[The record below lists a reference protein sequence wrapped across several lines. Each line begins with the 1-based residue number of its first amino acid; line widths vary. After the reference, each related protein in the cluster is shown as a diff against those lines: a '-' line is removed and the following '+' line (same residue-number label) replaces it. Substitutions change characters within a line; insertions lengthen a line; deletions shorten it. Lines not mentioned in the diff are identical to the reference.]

1 MLRLGN
7 GILSMPPNNTP
18 LNARPLAGLRVLELA
33 RVLAG
38 PWMGQLLADLGADV
52 IKVESPQGDET
63 RTWGPPFIEQDGE
76 KTAAY
81 FYSCNRGKRSIVADF
96 SQPQE
101 RETVLQLATKS
112 DVLIENFKVGGLK
125 KYGMD
130 AATLR
135 VAYPSLIYC
144 SVSGFGQDGP
154 LASLAGYDF
163 IIQGMSGIMDLT
175 GEINGRPQKIGV
187 AFADIF
193 TALYGVIAVQAALTT
208 RNKTGEGCHIDM
220 SLLDSMTGVLANQAL
235 NHFAG
240 NAPTR
245 LGNVHPNIAPY
256 QVFAAADGE
265 FIIACGNNTQFA
277 ALCNVLEIENL
288 ADDARFCSNSARVK
302 NRAAMSE
309 LLEQKT
315 IRQNRNTLIE
325 NCRLAG
331 VPAGPIN
338 TVAEAFTD
346 PQIKARRMQLE
357 IGGQPALRTPI
368 LTDGNYFAPE
378 RPPPKLGEHTTE
390 ILRELGMAE

>member
-1 MLRLGN
+1 
-7 GILSMPPNNTP
+7 MPPNNAP
-18 LNARPLAGLRVLELA
+18 IDARPLAGLRVLELA

-63 RTWGPPFIEQDGE
+63 RSWGPPFIEQDGD

-96 SQPQE
+96 REPKGQE
-101 RETVLQLATKS
+101 IVKQLAAKS

-135 VAYPSLIYC
+135 AAYPSLIYC

-240 NAPTR
+240 SAPTR

-277 ALCNVLEIENL
+277 ALCKVLEIENL

-346 PQIKARRMQLE
+346 PQITARRMQLE

-368 LTDGNYFAPE
+368 LMDGNYFAPE
-378 RPPPKLGEHTTE
+378 RPPPKLGEHTDE
-390 ILRELGMAE
+390 ILRELGIAE

>member
-1 MLRLGN
+1 
-7 GILSMPPNNTP
+7 MPPNNAP
-18 LNARPLAGLRVLELA
+18 IDARPLAGLRVLELA

-63 RTWGPPFIEQDGE
+63 RSWGPPFIEQDGD

-81 FYSCNRGKRSIVADF
+81 FYSCNRGKRSIIADF
-96 SQPQE
+96 REPKG
-101 RETVLQLATKS
+101 RETVRQLAAKS

-125 KYGMD
+125 KYGLD
-130 AATLR
+130 AATLGA
-135 VAYPSLIYC
+135 AYPGLIYC

-175 GEINGRPQKIGV
+175 GESNGRPQKIGV

-208 RNKTGEGCHIDM
+208 RNKTGKGCHIDI

-240 NAPTR
+240 KTPSR
-245 LGNVHPNIAPY
+245 LGNAHPNIAPY
-256 QVFAAADGE
+256 QVFAASDGE
-265 FIIACGNNTQFA
+265 FIIACGNNAQFA
-277 ALCNVLEIENL
+277 ALCNVLALENL
-288 ADDARFCSNSARVK
+288 PHDARFCSNAARVK

-309 LLEQKT
+309 LIEQKT
-315 IRQNRNTLIE
+315 VRQNREALIE
-325 NCRLAG
+325 KCRSAG

-338 TVAEAFTD
+338 SVAETFAD
-346 PQIKARRMQLE
+346 PQITARRMQLE

-368 LTDGNYFAPE
+368 LMDGNYFAPE
-378 RPPPKLGEHTTE
+378 RPPPKLGEHTDE
-390 ILRELGMAE
+390 ILRELGIAE

>member
-135 VAYPSLIYC
+135 AANPGLIYC

-175 GEINGRPQKIGV
+175 GEINERPQKIGV

-240 NAPTR
+240 KTPSR

-378 RPPPKLGEHTTE
+378 RPSPKLGEHTTE
-390 ILRELGMAE
+390 ILRELGIAE

>member
-1 MLRLGN
+1 
-7 GILSMPPNNTP
+7 MPPNNAP
-18 LNARPLAGLRVLELA
+18 IDARPLAGLRVLELA

-63 RTWGPPFIEQDGE
+63 RSWGPPFIEQDGD

-81 FYSCNRGKRSIVADF
+81 FYSCNRGKRSIIADF
-96 SQPQE
+96 REPKG
-101 RETVLQLATKS
+101 RETVRQLAAKS

-125 KYGMD
+125 KYGLD
-130 AATLR
+130 AATLGA
-135 VAYPSLIYC
+135 AYPGLIYC

-175 GEINGRPQKIGV
+175 GESNGRPQKIGV

-208 RNKTGEGCHIDM
+208 RNKTGKGCHIDI

-240 NAPTR
+240 KTPSR
-245 LGNVHPNIAPY
+245 LGNAHPNIAPY
-256 QVFAAADGE
+256 QVFAASDGE
-265 FIIACGNNTQFA
+265 FIIACGNNAQFA
-277 ALCNVLEIENL
+277 ALCNVLALENL
-288 ADDARFCSNSARVK
+288 PHDARFCSNAARVK

-309 LLEQKT
+309 LIEQ
-315 IRQNRNTLIE
+315 E
-325 NCRLAG
+325 N
-331 VPAGPIN
+331 
-338 TVAEAFTD
+338 
-346 PQIKARRMQLE
+346 
-357 IGGQPALRTPI
+357 
-368 LTDGNYFAPE
+368 
-378 RPPPKLGEHTTE
+378 RPPKPRSTH
-390 ILRELGMAE
+390 